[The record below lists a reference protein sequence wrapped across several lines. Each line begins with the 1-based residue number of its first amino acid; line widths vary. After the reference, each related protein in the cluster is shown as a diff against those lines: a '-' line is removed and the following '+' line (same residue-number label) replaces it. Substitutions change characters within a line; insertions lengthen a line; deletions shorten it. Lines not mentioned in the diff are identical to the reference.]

1 MYYGNIKKNDIA
13 NGKGV
18 RVTLFVSGCTNH
30 CKNCFQPETWNFDY
44 GKPYTKATE
53 DEVIEALK
61 PGHIAGLTLLGGEP
75 FEPENQ
81 RELVK
86 LLRRVRKELPEKN
99 IWSFTGFILDQDLLD
114 GGRKHCE
121 VTDEMLSL
129 LDVLVDGPFKEEE
142 KDLMLLA
149 LILHDGLKSGLE
161 KSQYTLIDHPLLM
174 ANYIKDNKEKLT
186 LTPGEIDFLA
196 NVISS
201 HMGPWTKDYKGN
213 EVLNQLINIKNSF
226 ICVII

>member
-44 GKPYTKATE
+44 GKPYTKETE

-61 PGHIAGLTLLGGEP
+61 PSHISGLTLLGGEP

-99 IWSFTGFILDQDLLD
+99 IWSFTGFVLDQDLLD

-142 KDLMLLA
+142 KDITLGYSQAVRHQTLNLTFPWFESKYPSHA
-149 LILHDGLKSGLE
+149 YYREAILC
-161 KSQYTLIDHPLLM
+161 
-174 ANYIKDNKEKLT
+174 
-186 LTPGEIDFLA
+186 F
-196 NVISS
+196 
-201 HMGPWTKDYKGN
+201 
-213 EVLNQLINIKNSF
+213 F
-226 ICVII
+226 ILFS

>member
-1 MYYGNIKKNDIA
+1 MYNVQNEKEWTKWEYPLFKGYKKVLDNVYNFQVSMYYGNIKKNDIA

-44 GKPYTKATE
+44 GKPYTKETE
-53 DEVIEALK
+53 DEIIEALK
-61 PGHIAGLTLLGGEP
+61 PSHIAGLTLLGGEP

-142 KDLMLLA
+142 KDITLA
-149 LILHDGLKSGLE
+149 FRGSRN
-161 KSQYTLIDHPLLM
+161 QRVIDMQRSL
-174 ANYIKDNKEKLT
+174 KEK
-186 LTPGEIDFLA
+186 E
-196 NVISS
+196 VIL
-201 HMGPWTKDYKGN
+201 YL
-213 EVLNQLINIKNSF
+213 E
-226 ICVII
+226 

>member
-1 MYYGNIKKNDIA
+1 MDKKEVFKREVNYLKNERYRENA
-13 NGKGV
+13 NKLIELLPDYFFEVPASSTGKYHPAFSLGDGGLV
-18 RVTLFVSGCTNH
+18 RH
-30 CKNCFQPETWNFDY
+30 
-44 GKPYTKATE
+44 TKAAVKIAYE
-53 DEVIEALK
+53 FYNDESI
-61 PGHIAGLTLLGGEP
+61 
-75 FEPENQ
+75 
-81 RELVK
+81 
-86 LLRRVRKELPEKN
+86 
-99 IWSFTGFILDQDLLD
+99 TGI
-114 GGRKHCE
+114 
-121 VTDEMLSL
+121 
-129 LDVLVDGPFKEEE
+129 FKEEE

-213 EVLNQLINIKNSF
+213 EVLPKPVNKYQKFVHMCDYLASRKFLNINFKENEI
-226 ICVII
+226 VD